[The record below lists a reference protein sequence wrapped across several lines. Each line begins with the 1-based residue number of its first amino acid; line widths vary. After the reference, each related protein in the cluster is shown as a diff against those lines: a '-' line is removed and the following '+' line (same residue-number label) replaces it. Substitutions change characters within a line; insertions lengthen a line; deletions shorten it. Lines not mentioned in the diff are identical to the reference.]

1 MLGFG
6 RNFEER
12 CPGSLPKSGKLF
24 EWNTFQLFEKKILE
38 FLKKCFFATSQN
50 FAPAT
55 ESFQFIFFMMS

>member
-24 EWNTFQLFEKKILE
+24 EWNTLLLFEKNILI
-38 FLKKCFFATSQN
+38 FFIKKCFATSQN